1 MDPIAQTT
9 VILCNYS
16 LLCSAAPEANSCDFS
31 MTGSEKARFALL
43 CISCSFVHCCELR
56 TKRISAAATPK
67 WQKHTLI
74 CAEVND
80 FAKSKAAENVALS
93 LVQCAKI
100 KP

>member
-1 MDPIAQTT
+1 
-9 VILCNYS
+9 
-16 LLCSAAPEANSCDFS
+16 
-31 MTGSEKARFALL
+31 MTGSGKTCFASL
-43 CISCSFVHCCELR
+43 CISCSFMHHCELK
-56 TKRISAAATPK
+56 TKQISAAATPK

-80 FAKSKAAENVALS
+80 FTKSKAAENVALS